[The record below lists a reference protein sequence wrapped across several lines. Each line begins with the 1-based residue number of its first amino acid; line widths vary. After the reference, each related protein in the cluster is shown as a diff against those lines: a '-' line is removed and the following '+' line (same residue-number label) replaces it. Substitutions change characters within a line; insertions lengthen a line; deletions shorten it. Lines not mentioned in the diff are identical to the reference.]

1 LISKVDIIVD
11 LKLKALRRLALSLK
25 ESTGLFLYAQPCC
38 AHQFLKEK
46 RKKES
51 SLLVGVGWLSS
62 FFEKILPG
70 F

>member
-1 LISKVDIIVD
+1 M
-11 LKLKALRRLALSLK
+11 LRGARTSI
-25 ESTGLFLYAQPCC
+25 
-38 AHQFLKEK
+38 LKEK

>member
-1 LISKVDIIVD
+1 VL
-11 LKLKALRRLALSLK
+11 
-25 ESTGLFLYAQPCC
+25 

-51 SLLVGVGWLSS
+51 SLGVGVGWLSS

>member
-1 LISKVDIIVD
+1 MD

-25 ESTGLFLYAQPCC
+25 ESTGLFFYAQPCTK
-38 AHQFLKEK
+38 FLKEK

-51 SLLVGVGWLSS
+51 SLIVGVGWLSS

-70 F
+70 FIVGSC